1 MVDVGCRSGGGRC
14 VLVVAVVASVVGRGG
29 RHCVVVRTEIL
40 FLDVIAIKIHS

>member
-29 RHCVVVRTEIL
+29 RHYGRRGCRDGGL
-40 FLDVIAIKIHS
+40 GSN